1 MLPTSFVRVRT
12 LFTTAL
18 LDHFRYCNLELRT
31 TAYQFFQVL
40 RRFTMPMAPSKV
52 ANLYH
57 ELRRLSRLWR
67 WVKKLRWAG
76 YAQHP
81 GQPIDPQAGELGS
94 LCPACPQDG
103 INIPADWTEDPNRWV
118 FRRVFT
124 GDGNFTADHVRQKA
138 PAEDMWLYDGQGMTA
153 RRADYKEFLATAW
166 ERATVCCPE
175 PESGPSPL
183 TFPIQKAPC
192 ENNFRAIEQATLI
205 SKACDITGIVA
216 IACARHGCFAPNS
229 IVDLYRGEQQKNM
242 DWALLEAIRTTRVHP
257 EQGVF
262 FLYDLACSYWIHLQA
277 RIGHLLPMDLEIDRA
292 IGLFH
297 VHDHKDEC
305 FFRFASSFIPGAGI
319 VAGEIL
325 ESLWSSLNRISP
337 STRTATLA
345 HRAEVIDDHAS
356 DSNHKKAL
364 GMGNSIIVEHRLCA
378 YLGTAAVLCKR
389 FVEASEMVQ
398 VTIHYYDQMTS
409 IVAPELT

>member
-1 MLPTSFVRVRT
+1 MLPTSFVRVRS

-76 YAQHP
+76 YAQRP
-81 GQPIDPQAGELGS
+81 DQPISPKPGELGY

-103 INIPADWTEDPNRWV
+103 INIPPDWTNDPNRWV
-118 FRRVFT
+118 YRRVFT

-138 PAEDMWLYDGQGMTA
+138 PGNDIWLYDGQGMTA
-153 RRADYKEFLATAW
+153 RRADYAEFLASAF
-166 ERATVCCPE
+166 EKATVSNAE
-175 PESGPSPL
+175 PDPRPNRL
-183 TFPIQKAPC
+183 TFQIQKAPC
-192 ENNFRAIEQATLI
+192 ETNFRAIEQATLI

-229 IVDLYRGEQQKNM
+229 IVDLFRGEQQKNM
-242 DWALLEAIRTTRVHP
+242 DWAFLEAIRSTRVHP
-257 EQGVF
+257 KQGVLF
-262 FLYDLACSYWIHLQA
+262 IYDLACSYWIYLQT
-277 RIGHLLPMDLEIDRA
+277 RIGHLLPNDLEIDRA

-325 ESLWSSLNRISP
+325 ESLWSSLNRITP

-345 HRAEVIDDHAS
+345 HRAEVIDDHAA
-356 DSNHKKAL
+356 DSNHKKAIE
-364 GMGNSIIVEHRLCA
+364 MGNSIIYC
-378 YLGTAAVLCKR
+378 
-389 FVEASEMVQ
+389 
-398 VTIHYYDQMTS
+398 
-409 IVAPELT
+409 LTTDIY